1 MLLELLE
8 EKEYNETENLMKIQ
22 KIVQNIAYFNN
33 RFNSALKE
41 SSPVLEQIEITY
53 DESIKNIEKT
63 NEELRQA
70 AIYKNETNF
79 LKYPLIA
86 GAVGTIVPGIG
97 NVIGLSL
104 GYLVAKMQ
112 EKGIKNI
119 ESWKYNKKK

>member
-1 MLLELLE
+1 
-8 EKEYNETENLMKIQ
+8 
-22 KIVQNIAYFNN
+22 
-33 RFNSALKE
+33 
-41 SSPVLEQIEITY
+41 
-53 DESIKNIEKT
+53 
-63 NEELRQA
+63 
-70 AIYKNETNF
+70 